1 MPHHPSSGLP
11 PPPLSSSPPPPPCLC
26 VKCCKFHAAH
36 PQHRVTDLGR
46 LLLTLVKYGECW
58 ISARAAC
65 LRPQLL
71 AALSTTLIV
80 FHTFRCYPGHMD
92 IFLSILE
99 PHLIFTLTHHICAI
113 LTRAANLVISNRFWQ
128 MDKRL
133 SPPKVRKPFG
143 CLSSD
148 VPPPKAEKLACDCV
162 RARSERCSSAASS
175 GDQGLRG
182 FAAAKMA
189 GTGPELYLR

>member
-1 MPHHPSSGLP
+1 
-11 PPPLSSSPPPPPCLC
+11 
-26 VKCCKFHAAH
+26 
-36 PQHRVTDLGR
+36 
-46 LLLTLVKYGECW
+46 
-58 ISARAAC
+58 
-65 LRPQLL
+65 
-71 AALSTTLIV
+71 
-80 FHTFRCYPGHMD
+80 MD

-143 CLSSD
+143 CLSRD

-189 GTGPELYLR
+189 GTGPELYLHGDPPYTRVEGGFRTALVAGTTGILPVLEGV